1 MGQSASL
8 NAIWVVDAVLG
19 QPEDLPQ
26 LADVERVHPKVIR
39 ILGQNPGQLT
49 LQGTNTYLVGD
60 GAERILID
68 TSDGNSSWWSLVE
81 QVLLEEGAA
90 ITQVVLTH
98 GHDEPSSASGTAAG
112 TAAATAKDHV
122 SGLPLVR
129 SAFPKAQIWKWL
141 PCVLGD
147 QDCEQFS
154 PGSLAQA
161 FSAGRRKHSCG
172 CDGQVPE
179 DCQTLF
185 DGQELPVGDSI
196 LRVLFTPGH
205 SVDSVSLLLEEASQ
219 VEAIFTGDSVLGGR
233 TARFSTLVEY
243 NKSLG
248 RLLRLAMDSRHVIL
262 LPGHGD
268 MVDSDSTEY
277 LQSILRMQTTR
288 EKAILR
294 TLQVAPGTAGD
305 LCMNLYG
312 SGTAAMMAQDL
323 VEQHLEDLQE
333 RGRVKGSDDFFGRTW
348 WETTKVVPPLA

>member
-1 MGQSASL
+1 M
-8 NAIWVVDAVLG
+8 VDAVLG
-19 QPEDLPQ
+19 QPEDLPH

-39 ILGQNPGQLT
+39 ITGQNPGQLT

-60 GAERILID
+60 GQERILID
-68 TSDGNSSWWSLVE
+68 TSDGNSAWWSLVQ
-81 QVLLEEGAA
+81 QVLLEEGAE

-98 GHDEPSSASGTAAG
+98 GHY
-112 TAAATAKDHV
+112 DHV
-122 SGLPLVR
+122 SGLPLVQ
-129 SAFPKAQIWKWL
+129 SAFPKVTIWKWL

-179 DCQTLF
+179 GCQTLF
-185 DGQELPVGDSI
+185 EFQELPVGDSI

-205 SVDSVSLLLEEASQ
+205 SVDSICLLLEEAGQ
-219 VEAIFTGDSVLGGR
+219 VEAIFTGDCVLSGR
-233 TARFSTLVEY
+233 TARFSTLLEY
-243 NKSLG
+243 NKSLK
-248 RLLRLAMDSRHVIL
+248 RLLRLAMDAGDNGVIL

-268 MVDSDSTEY
+268 LIASDSKEY
-277 LQSILRMQTTR
+277 LESILRMQTNR
-288 EKAILR
+288 EKAIMR
-294 TLQVAPGTAGD
+294 TLQVSPGTAGD
-305 LCMNLYG
+305 LCNEMYG

-333 RGRVKGSDDFFGRTW
+333 RGRVKGIDDLFGRTW
-348 WETTKVVPPLA
+348 WETAKVVTPVV

>member
-1 MGQSASL
+1 MGQSVSL

-98 GHDEPSSASGTAAG
+98 GHY
-112 TAAATAKDHV
+112 DHV
-122 SGLPLVR
+122 GGLPLVR
-129 SAFPKAQIWKWL
+129 SAFPKAQVWKWL

-268 MVDSDSTEY
+268 VVDSDSKRVLAVHFADANHQGEGYFADLAGCTWHSWRPLHESVWQWY
-277 LQSILRMQTTR
+277 RSHDGARFG
-288 EKAILR
+288 
-294 TLQVAPGTAGD
+294 GTA
-305 LCMNLYG
+305 
-312 SGTAAMMAQDL
+312 
-323 VEQHLEDLQE
+323 
-333 RGRVKGSDDFFGRTW
+333 FGGPSRTW
-348 WETTKVVPPLA
+348 PCQGKR

>member
-98 GHDEPSSASGTAAG
+98 GHD
-112 TAAATAKDHV
+112 DHV

-205 SVDSVSLLLEEASQ
+205 SVDSVSLLEEASQ

-294 TLQVAPGTAGD
+294 TLQVSVWTPWSSCCG
-305 LCMNLYG
+305 L
-312 SGTAAMMAQDL
+312 MAQDL

>member
-1 MGQSASL
+1 MGQSVSL

-26 LADVERVHPKVIR
+26 LTDVERVHPKVIR

-98 GHDEPSSASGTAAG
+98 GHY
-112 TAAATAKDHV
+112 DHV
-122 SGLPLVR
+122 GGLPLVR
-129 SAFPKAQIWKWL
+129 SAFPKAQVWKWL

-268 MVDSDSTEY
+268 VVDSDSKEY
-277 LQSILRMQTTR
+277 LQSILWMQTTR

-348 WETTKVVPPLA
+348 WETAKVVPPLA